1 MAYEAYLDKEKK
13 IVLKAKNAAI
23 NHINKT
29 FYCKTLGCKTRMTL
43 VNAANPENAY
53 FRKIPSSPDHL
64 SVLCSAD
71 GFFEPTK
78 YEENRFN
85 FEDLAD
91 KIMSEMSDKRIH
103 GSSSVELHG
112 GGGRKSISTVKQIYL
127 MCRKYT
133 EYNGIKTNG
142 ILADERNFE
151 QNKNTITGKKIVQ
164 CTYYHKV
171 YNEFSLIMNYP
182 SFPYKNGKHIRIDF
196 EDENLFWEFYRKV
209 KPSNHKELI
218 LILGDWKTEKI
229 RDEYIARCTVYRKRQ
244 YSFLKS

>member
-142 ILADERNFE
+142 ILAD
-151 QNKNTITGKKIVQ
+151 
-164 CTYYHKV
+164 
-171 YNEFSLIMNYP
+171 
-182 SFPYKNGKHIRIDF
+182 
-196 EDENLFWEFYRKV
+196 
-209 KPSNHKELI
+209 
-218 LILGDWKTEKI
+218 
-229 RDEYIARCTVYRKRQ
+229 
-244 YSFLKS
+244 

>member
-43 VNAANPENAY
+43 VNAANSENAY

>member
-29 FYCKTLGCKTRMTL
+29 FYCKTPGCKTRMTL
-43 VNAANPENAY
+43 VNAADPENAY

-71 GFFEPTK
+71 GVFEPTK

-91 KIMSEMSDKRIH
+91 KIMSEISDKRIH

-133 EYNGIKTNG
+133 EYNGIKTNE

-218 LILGDWKTEKI
+218 LILGDWKTEKT

>member
-78 YEENRFN
+78 YEENTLDRVF
-85 FEDLAD
+85 LAD

-196 EDENLFWEFYRKV
+196 EDEIYFGNFTV
-209 KPSNHKELI
+209 K
-218 LILGDWKTEKI
+218 
-229 RDEYIARCTVYRKRQ
+229 
-244 YSFLKS
+244 

>member
-1 MAYEAYLDKEKK
+1 MWE
-13 IVLKAKNAAI
+13 VLV
-23 NHINKT
+23 NKT

>member
-133 EYNGIKTNG
+133 EYNGIKTNE

-244 YSFLKS
+244 YSFLKY